1 MRARW
6 ADVPALA
13 RRIPGETPPRGA
25 HYYRLLTGEDE
36 KKLEIPMGAETE
48 DLPLPGSKLILT
60 RN

>member
-25 HYYRLLTGEDE
+25 HYYRLLT
-36 KKLEIPMGAETE
+36 A
-48 DLPLPGSKLILT
+48 
-60 RN
+60 